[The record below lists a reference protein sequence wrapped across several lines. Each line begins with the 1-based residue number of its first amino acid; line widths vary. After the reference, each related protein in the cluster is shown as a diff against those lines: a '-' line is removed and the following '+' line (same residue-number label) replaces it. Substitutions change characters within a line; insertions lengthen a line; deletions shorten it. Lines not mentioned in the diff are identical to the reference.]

1 MTLTFSQQ
9 QQEQLRRLDPNTK
22 MQQILEQRSTS
33 RTGRI
38 DKQKMEMALST
49 LETEFER
56 KSALEKI

>member
-1 MTLTFSQQ
+1 MTLTFSQA
-9 QQEQLRRLDPNTK
+9 QQEQLRRLDPNAK
-22 MQQILEQRSTS
+22 MQHILEQRSTS